1 MAAKHRRKKP
11 EKRKPQSKYN
21 DQLITST
28 ISSIEQ
34 IELEPN
40 ASKFAVFSAVRSSVL
55 ESETKYSHLYGC
67 NQDES
72 NNFIGSHSVKVHPVA
87 CCCHCAPACKSGAFV
102 ECRCHTSSATAVG
115 NVGRIKSPDID
126 SDAETYISE
135 DTTDKDVML
144 QIPQIVGAG
153 LRGLFD
159 LIAEARSVSPTLCT
173 KALKSLFDVIQGQI
187 PESFKNEPTDLIDP
201 LYDLLLDLTTLHGPA
216 SVHNNDTN
224 NWSAIG
230 CSALLGLCVA
240 RGDTGKTL
248 KAIAALL
255 MSSKILANQNVQ
267 LPLVLNTLQRSIY
280 CVALG
285 KPTKPDYYKNG
296 IPKNS
301 KILQFSLK
309 NQLPANI
316 QYHLQPSIASNGR
329 YIFILTSKTLL
340 KIGTG
345 FNGTLRGYVYAVNN
359 EFGKDKMGWIG
370 FCGDILFYKKISKRN
385 TESILIVNTET
396 LNIMS
401 AAQVIIPPTKDG
413 QNCLLFSDGESL
425 NAICTTNDVI
435 LCDFLRAFI
444 QLLIIFYVNLGYAGG
459 KTNSYNKWKYNLR
472 SCAEIGTKII

>member
-1 MAAKHRRKKP
+1 MKILPA
-11 EKRKPQSKYN
+11 
-21 DQLITST
+21 
-28 ISSIEQ
+28 
-34 IELEPN
+34 
-40 ASKFAVFSAVRSSVL
+40 
-55 ESETKYSHLYGC
+55 
-67 NQDES
+67 
-72 NNFIGSHSVKVHPVA
+72 A
-87 CCCHCAPACKSGAFV
+87 CCCHCAPACKSGAFID
-102 ECRCHTSSATAVG
+102 CRCHIATAA
-115 NVGRIKSPDID
+115 NIARLKSPDID

-173 KALKSLFDVIQGQI
+173 KALKALFDVIQGQI

-216 SVHNNDTN
+216 SVHNNDSN
-224 NWSAIG
+224 NWSSIG

-255 MSSKILANQNVQ
+255 MSPKILANQNVQ

-316 QYHLQPSIASNGR
+316 QYYLQPSIASNGR

-345 FNGTLRGYVYAVNN
+345 FNGTLRGFVYAVNN

-370 FCGDILFYKKISKRN
+370 FCGDVLFYKKISKRN

-396 LNIMS
+396 LNIVS
-401 AAQVIIPPTKDG
+401 AAQVTIPPTKDG

-425 NAICTTNDVI
+425 NAICTTNDVRI
-435 LCDFLRAFI
+435 TFFLFASNLF
-444 QLLIIFYVNLGYAGG
+444 LIF
-459 KTNSYNKWKYNLR
+459 TSYMFLYR
-472 SCAEIGTKII
+472 IR